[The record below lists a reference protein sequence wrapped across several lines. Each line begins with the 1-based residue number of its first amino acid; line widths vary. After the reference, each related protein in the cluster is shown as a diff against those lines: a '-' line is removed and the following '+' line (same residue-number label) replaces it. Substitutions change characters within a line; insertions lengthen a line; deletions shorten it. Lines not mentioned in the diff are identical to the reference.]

1 VTVSVEQS
9 CAALAIDLIR
19 LFHFFCG
26 TVEHMSGFHLP
37 VSKRVGGAVSAARNV
52 KKTISASLDE
62 SLPVQDGVTVDNLDV
77 AATAN
82 ALSVPDTAM
91 LSDGQQPDSII
102 TDAKNVDVVR
112 VAHAPASPGS
122 ALSVADTAMVSDGQQ
137 PDTIMTDAKN
147 VDVVRVVH
155 APASPG
161 SNRDRFMANCQPLQV
176 CCDLKTVGMHNAS
189 VRFSFQ
195 AIVLI
200 VYPSTTGPDRR
211 HIQLIDRRGS
221 TGITV
226 WNDNVRLFSPDSVGQ
241 VVKFTKL
248 SIICHNGKKSLSL
261 GRDSTVTFLNGVSCE
276 ESKWWSAL
284 LLQPH
289 LRIIDVHDAEDD
301 AVINVAGIVGMLST
315 ERKRVRDQDRDL
327 LCIRLTDRTGFVDIR
342 SWSHCESE
350 FASFVEK
357 PLLLRRVR
365 VTSYAGTKVL
375 ELLAGPGT
383 VLLDEFDGKDDLAK
397 YWSE

>member
-1 VTVSVEQS
+1 
-9 CAALAIDLIR
+9 
-19 LFHFFCG
+19 
-26 TVEHMSGFHLP
+26 MSGIPFP
-37 VSKRVGGAVSAARNV
+37 VSKRISGVASAARNG
-52 KKTISASLDE
+52 KKTTASLFE
-62 SLPVQDGVTVDNLDV
+62 NVPVQEGVILDTLHV
-77 AATAN
+77 AATA
-82 ALSVPDTAM
+82 TAV
-91 LSDGQQPDSII
+91 LVSDSATVSGGQQQVADSSVCVNTSPLVANRDAII
-102 TDAKNVDVVR
+102 TDARNADAVC
-112 VAHAPASPGS
+112 AAP
-122 ALSVADTAMVSDGQQ
+122 
-137 PDTIMTDAKN
+137 
-147 VDVVRVVH
+147 

-161 SNRDRFMANCQPLQV
+161 SNRDRFMAHCQPMQV
-176 CCDLKTVGMHNAS
+176 SCDLATVGLHNTS

-195 AIVLI
+195 AVVLI
-200 VYPSTTGPDRR
+200 VYPASTGPHRR

-221 TGITV
+221 TGITL
-226 WNDNVRLFSPDSVGQ
+226 WNDNVRLFSSDSVGQ

-248 SIICHNGKKSLSL
+248 SIICHNGKKSLCM
-261 GRDSTVTFLNGVSCE
+261 GRDSTVTFMNGVPSE
-276 ESKWWSAL
+276 ESKWWSSL

-350 FASFVEK
+350 FARFIEK

-365 VTSYAGTKVL
+365 VSSYAGLKVL

-383 VLLDEFDGKDDLAK
+383 VLIDEFDGKDDLAK